1 MNGMDIP
8 LSDRPGHPFIALG
21 LIDDAEAERKERGG
35 KVWAPLLVSLS
46 VHFGIGWWLVT
57 TAEDSTIAPRPA
69 DDKIVLRLVPPVPQV
84 SEASVAAP
92 AAVRVE
98 PEIVEVAPDRPA
110 EPPAL
115 PPSPSSPSL
124 PCRPLVDV
132 PVVRASA
139 AVPDASRPVA
149 SPSTLTLRQV
159 VEDTMLRQEQHNPG
173 FSCSP
178 LRLENEMLNCSN
190 RLDERFENIPESNAT
205 VEFFDR
211 SPTPSRLQ
219 NAARISEA
227 GVAEIGTNL
236 RAAGINN
243 DSIDRLM
250 NQLESIAREYAAPQ
264 NQKTRILEN
273 QMLSSDPVW
282 QQRNRAMNPR

>member
-8 LSDRPGHPFIALG
+8 LNDRPGHPFIALG

-46 VHFGIGWWLVT
+46 VHLGIGWWLVT
-57 TAEDSTIAPRPA
+57 TAEDSTIDPRPA

-98 PEIVEVAPDRPA
+98 PEIVEIAPDRPA

-115 PPSPSSPSL
+115 PPSPSLPSE
-124 PCRPLVDV
+124 PIVDV
-132 PVVRASA
+132 PIVRESA
-139 AVPDASRPVA
+139 PVPDASRPVA
-149 SPSTLTLRQV
+149 TPSTLTLRQV
-159 VEDTMLRQEQHNPG
+159 VEDTKIRQEQQNPG

-178 LRLENEMLNCSN
+178 LQLENERLNCSN
-190 RLDERFENIPESNAT
+190 RPDERFENIPENNAT
-205 VEFFDR
+205 VEFFNR
-211 SPTPSRLQ
+211 SATPSRLQ
-219 NAARISEA
+219 NAARMSEA
-227 GVAEIGTNL
+227 DVAEIGANL

>member
-8 LSDRPGHPFIALG
+8 LNDRPDHPFIALG
-21 LIDDAEAERKERGG
+21 LIDDTEAERKERGG

-57 TAEDSTIAPRPA
+57 TAENSTIVPRPP
-69 DDKIVLRLVPPVPQV
+69 DDKIVLRLAPPVPQV
-84 SEASVAAP
+84 SEASVATP

-98 PEIVEVAPDRPA
+98 PEIVEVAPGTPA

-115 PPSPSSPSL
+115 PSSP
-124 PCRPLVDV
+124 PEPIVDV
-132 PVVRASA
+132 PVVRESA
-139 AVPDASRPVA
+139 PVPDASRPVPT
-149 SPSTLTLRQV
+149 PSTLTLRQV
-159 VEDTMLRQEQHNPG
+159 VEDTMIRREQQNPG

-178 LRLENEMLNCSN
+178 LQLENEMLNCSN
-190 RLDERFENIPESNAT
+190 RLDERFENIPERNAT
-205 VEFFDR
+205 VEFFNR

-219 NAARISEA
+219 NAARMSEA
-227 GVAEIGTNL
+227 GVAEIGANL

-243 DSIDRLM
+243 ASIDRLM

-264 NQKTRILEN
+264 NQKTQTLQNE
-273 QMLSSDPVW
+273 MLRSDPVW

>member
-46 VHFGIGWWLVT
+46 VHLGIGWWLVT
-57 TAEDSTIAPRPA
+57 TAEDSTIDPRPA

-98 PEIVEVAPDRPA
+98 PEIVEIAPDRPA

-115 PPSPSSPSL
+115 PQSPPL
-124 PCRPLVDV
+124 PYEPNVDV
-132 PVVRASA
+132 PIVRESA
-139 AVPDASRPVA
+139 PVPDASRPVA
-149 SPSTLTLRQV
+149 TPSALTLRQV
-159 VEDTMLRQEQHNPG
+159 VEDTKIRQEQQKPG

-178 LRLENEMLNCSN
+178 LQLENERLNCSN
-190 RLDERFENIPESNAT
+190 RPDERFENIPENNAT
-205 VEFFDR
+205 VEFFNR
-211 SPTPSRLQ
+211 SATPSRLQ
-219 NAARISEA
+219 NAARMSEA
-227 GVAEIGTNL
+227 DVAEIGANL

-243 DSIDRLM
+243 DSIDRL
-250 NQLESIAREYAAPQ
+250 
-264 NQKTRILEN
+264 
-273 QMLSSDPVW
+273 
-282 QQRNRAMNPR
+282 

>member
-8 LSDRPGHPFIALG
+8 LNDRPDHPFIALG

-57 TAEDSTIAPRPA
+57 TAENSTIVPRPP
-69 DDKIVLRLVPPVPQV
+69 DDKIVLRLAPPVPQV
-84 SEASVAAP
+84 SEASVATP

-98 PEIVEVAPDRPA
+98 PEIVEVAPGTPA

-115 PPSPSSPSL
+115 PSSP
-124 PCRPLVDV
+124 PEPIVDV
-132 PVVRASA
+132 PVVRESA
-139 AVPDASRPVA
+139 PVPDASRPVPT
-149 SPSTLTLRQV
+149 PSTLTLRQV
-159 VEDTMLRQEQHNPG
+159 VEDTMIRREQQNPG

-178 LRLENEMLNCSN
+178 LQLENEMLNCSN
-190 RLDERFENIPESNAT
+190 RLDERFENIPERNAT
-205 VEFFDR
+205 VEFFNR

-219 NAARISEA
+219 NAARMSEA
-227 GVAEIGTNL
+227 GVAEIGANL

-243 DSIDRLM
+243 ASIDRLM

-264 NQKTRILEN
+264 NQKTQTLQNE
-273 QMLSSDPVW
+273 MLRSDPVW

>member
-69 DDKIVLRLVPPVPQV
+69 DDKIVLRLMPPVPQV

-115 PPSPSSPSL
+115 SPSPSPSSPSL
-124 PCRPLVDV
+124 PPEPIVDV
-132 PVVRASA
+132 PVVRESA
-139 AVPDASRPVA
+139 PVPDASRPV
-149 SPSTLTLRQV
+149 P
-159 VEDTMLRQEQHNPG
+159 
-173 FSCSP
+173 
-178 LRLENEMLNCSN
+178 
-190 RLDERFENIPESNAT
+190 
-205 VEFFDR
+205 
-211 SPTPSRLQ
+211 
-219 NAARISEA
+219 
-227 GVAEIGTNL
+227 
-236 RAAGINN
+236 
-243 DSIDRLM
+243 
-250 NQLESIAREYAAPQ
+250 
-264 NQKTRILEN
+264 
-273 QMLSSDPVW
+273 
-282 QQRNRAMNPR
+282 